1 MYTDLKAPTCEFRAR
16 PPSYNGRVTS
26 DRPDYKDHPLW
37 TEAIALAHEA
47 YAVADALR
55 ASDPEEARLLR
66 KAAVSVP
73 AHVAG
78 ALVAEQE
85 EQRAADV
92 SGARAALTELAA
104 RAGQIST
111 RPGSG
116 DLRRR
121 AEALQRSVILELGL
135 SDSGLPC

>member
-1 MYTDLKAPTCEFRAR
+1 V
-16 PPSYNGRVTS
+16 SS

-47 YAVADALR
+47 YAVADGLR

-92 SGARAALTELAA
+92 SGARAALTEIAA
-104 RAGQIST
+104 
-111 RPGSG
+111 RPGSR
-116 DLRRR
+116 DLLRR
-121 AEALQRSVILELGL
+121 AEALERSVILELGL
-135 SDSGLPC
+135 SDGGLPC

>member
-1 MYTDLKAPTCEFRAR
+1 
-16 PPSYNGRVTS
+16 
-26 DRPDYKDHPLW
+26 
-37 TEAIALAHEA
+37 
-47 YAVADALR
+47 
-55 ASDPEEARLLR
+55 
-66 KAAVSVP
+66 
-73 AHVAG
+73 
-78 ALVAEQE
+78 VAEQE

-104 RAGQIST
+104 RAGQVST

-116 DLRRR
+116 DLQRR

>member
-1 MYTDLKAPTCEFRAR
+1 MYTDLEAPTCEFRVR
-16 PPSYNGRVTS
+16 PPSYNGRMTS

-66 KAAVSVP
+66 KAA
-73 AHVAG
+73 
-78 ALVAEQE
+78 
-85 EQRAADV
+85 DV
-92 SGARAALTELAA
+92 SGARAALTELAV

-135 SDSGLPC
+135 SDSGPPC